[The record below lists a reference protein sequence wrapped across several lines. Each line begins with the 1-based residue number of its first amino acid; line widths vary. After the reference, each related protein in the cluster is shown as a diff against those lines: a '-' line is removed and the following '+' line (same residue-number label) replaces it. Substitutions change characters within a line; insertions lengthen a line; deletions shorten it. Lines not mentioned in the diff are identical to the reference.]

1 MKRYFKSGY
10 NYIQDMVLEPGTYT
24 FWARILSNFG
34 DTFTFALAN
43 EAGEWEVFDVD
54 VEMGQW
60 SKVYEVFNITEK
72 KVKLDLIHRYY
83 DSEQPVFVFK
93 PQLIKGNIPTDA
105 GASPYDID
113 QITDDL
119 HDSINGIAD
128 FTNEEFADR
137 VLSASERISLKRD
150 MEAVETIFQSLKGSY
165 EKLIINPFVPVAV
178 TTDLT
183 TKYNA
188 VTSAKT
194 DLFNVL
200 NLIIA
205 GDDIVSPEEITAKD
219 AALAALNTALYNY
232 NQVEKEI
239 QNALGADYTQK
250 ISAIRDFTD
259 EEFADRYL
267 SETEKISL
275 SHDLDSVQTL
285 VDSVTSRFNEMLLN
299 PFLTEADRNLL
310 IEKYNALLDA
320 WDWDESIDPAKQNGL
335 KTVILNIINDPDNI
349 IDPVEMAEKDLALS
363 AFNIAL
369 GEFSQTEVYISK
381 ITIDYAIEQA
391 TFWSLNATSPVIYKD
406 SKDAV
411 TDGHHMPITVKGQ
424 LHRGTQIQDGGFITV
439 TADDAAE
446 AAEATASPVLIE
458 PADSDDKSLYTI
470 RLYDS
475 AAKTIL
481 LDTMTIPVVFRGNNG
496 KDAINVT
503 LSNEIDS
510 VPASNEGVVSSYDN
524 TGTDIRVFE
533 GATELTY
540 DGVGTSPGTYKV
552 TSLGIDLTVGQIS
565 SPTAGILKCVVGNI
579 SNLITDKGITQFTIT
594 GKTLGNES
602 FSEVKEQR
610 ITKGKMGA
618 PGDQGEPGAGILS
631 VVDWYAISTDGIN
644 PPGTGWHTTL
654 PAKPAN
660 YYLWNYEVITYT
672 DGRTPTQTQKRVIQG
687 KDARSIYDIKNAY
700 AYSESDTVSPTGGW
714 QYSIAAL
721 GTKPTGYFLWVRD
734 DIAYTDNPSN
744 YIGTG
749 SRVVRD
755 GEPGLPGEDGDG
767 ITGTT
772 IEYSKSS
779 SGTIPPDGWST
790 SLPTPTM
797 GWYLWTRITTTY
809 KIAASTV
816 AYSVSRWPNDGEP
829 GSNGKGVSSVVIW
842 YYKSSSATTQTG
854 GSWSTTKPDYSASFF
869 LWTKVIT
876 TYTDNST
883 TETTPILDPDW
894 HKVMAITDKFGTTTE
909 GGLIQTVMMLLRELN
924 STKETA
930 GISGIQG
937 ALKNNPAFWSGGT
950 HEQALALIEFL
961 SKMSSGANPS
971 AGEYAGLA
979 KITMLHNGAAKVG
992 DFIIESTGRI
1002 VMVDP
1007 VTGAARLVF
1016 GVENIPTIAALLST
1030 TVYGETITIGS
1041 GTTTTSTSLT
1051 GSTNVTQDGS
1061 KMSFGGVNI
1070 SITATGKMQS
1080 NGVSSWAAAILYAL
1094 RDGVQ
1099 SIALARSEIIFYD
1112 DVMTQY
1118 VMPTWNRSYNI
1129 SSIPSGTYTFEL
1141 VIETYGDVTGASAS
1155 VDSSSFAWD
1164 FVQANVRRQQ
1174 YGLDGMMFFYS
1185 DRHFHYTEG
1194 AGLDLRGPTDMPG
1207 KLLSGSV
1214 GLNGGFNVIWGAK
1227 KHASLNAVRNAL
1239 GQYTVYHSIGHSDYS
1254 VQITPETSGRAFYV
1268 PSANKGNSSFV
1279 VYFTNLSGSA
1289 ADAAFSFE
1297 ISGSNY

>member
-10 NYIQDMVLEPGTYT
+10 NYIQDMVLEPGTYV
-24 FWARILSNFG
+24 FWAYIKSEFG

-43 EAGEWEVFDVD
+43 EANQWEVFDVD
-54 VEMGQW
+54 VEMGKW
-60 SKVYEVFNITEK
+60 SKVYEVITITEK
-72 KVKLDLIHRYY
+72 KVKLDLIHRYF
-83 DSEQPVFVFK
+83 DSLQPVFVFK

-128 FTNEEFADR
+128 FTNNEFADR

-150 MEAVETIFQSLKGSY
+150 MEAVETIYQSLKGSY

-178 TTDLT
+178 ITDLT
-183 TKYNA
+183 VKYNA

-194 DLFNVL
+194 ELFNVL
-200 NLIIA
+200 NLIIG
-205 GDDIVSPEEITAKD
+205 GDNIVTPEEITAKD

-232 NQVEKEI
+232 NQAEKEI
-239 QNALGADYTQK
+239 QNSLGADYTQK

-259 EEFADRYL
+259 NEFADRMV

-320 WDWDESIDPAKQNGL
+320 WDWDESVDPAKQNGL

-349 IDPVEMAEKDLALS
+349 IDPTEIAEKDLALA
-363 AFNIAL
+363 AFNAAL

-406 SKDAV
+406 SKDSV

-424 LHRGTQIQDGGFITV
+424 LHRGTQVQDGGFLTV
-439 TADDAAE
+439 TADNAV
-446 AAEATASPVLIE
+446 EATVASPSPVLIE
-458 PADSDDKSLYTI
+458 PADYDDKSMYTVK
-470 RLYDS
+470 LYDS

-481 LDTMTIPVVFRGNNG
+481 LDIMTIPVVFRGNNG
-496 KDAINVT
+496 KDAINIT

-510 VPASNEGVVSSYDN
+510 VPADNGGVVHSYDN

-540 DGVGTSPGTYKV
+540 DGVGTSPGTFKV

-565 SPTAGILKCVVGNI
+565 SPTTGILKCVVGNI
-579 SNLITDKGITQFTIT
+579 SNLLADKGITQFTIT
-594 GKTLGNES
+594 GKTLGGES

-610 ITKGKMGA
+610 VLKGKMGD
-618 PGDQGEPGAGILS
+618 PGSPGA
-631 VVDWYAISTDGIN
+631 
-644 PPGTGWHTTL
+644 
-654 PAKPAN
+654 
-660 YYLWNYEVITYT
+660 
-672 DGRTPTQTQKRVIQG
+672 
-687 KDARSIYDIKNAY
+687 
-700 AYSESDTVSPTGGW
+700 
-714 QYSIAAL
+714 
-721 GTKPTGYFLWVRD
+721 
-734 DIAYTDNPSN
+734 
-744 YIGTG
+744 
-749 SRVVRD
+749 
-755 GEPGLPGEDGDG
+755 DGDG

-779 SGTIPPDGWST
+779 SGTIPPDGWSI

-797 GWYLWTRITTTY
+797 GWYLWTRTTTTY

-816 AYSVSRWPNDGEP
+816 AYSVSRWPADG
-829 GSNGKGVSSVVIW
+829 GDGKGVSSVIIW
-842 YYKSSSATTQTG
+842 YYKSSSASTQTG

-894 HKVMAITDKFGTTTE
+894 HKVQAITDKFGTTTE

-1007 VTGAARLVF
+1007 ATGKARLVF

-1030 TVYGETITIGS
+1030 TVFGETITIGS

-1112 DVMTQY
+1112 GAMTQY
-1118 VMPTWNRSYNI
+1118 VMPTWNGSYNI

-1141 VIETYGDVTGASAS
+1141 VIETYGDVINASAS

-1279 VYFTNLSGSA
+1279 VYFTNLSGAA
-1289 ADAAFSFE
+1289 ADSNFSFE
-1297 ISGSNY
+1297 ISGRNY

>member
-43 EAGEWEVFDVD
+43 EANEWEVFDVD

-60 SKVYEVFNITEK
+60 SKVYEVFTITEK

-150 MEAVETIFQSLKGSY
+150 MEAVETIFQSLKGCY

-178 TTDLT
+178 ITDLT
-183 TKYNA
+183 VKYND

-194 DLFNVL
+194 ELFNVL
-200 NLIIA
+200 NLIIG
-205 GDDIVSPEEITAKD
+205 GDNIVTPEEITAKD

-232 NQVEKEI
+232 NQAEKEI

-259 EEFADRYL
+259 NEFADRMI

-320 WDWDESIDPAKQNGL
+320 WDWDEDLDPSKPNGL
-335 KTVILNIINDPDNI
+335 KTVILNIVNDPDDL
-349 IDPVEMAEKDLALS
+349 IDPAEMLEKDAALS

-369 GEFSQTEVYISK
+369 GEFSETEVYISK
-381 ITIDYAIEQA
+381 VTIDYAIEQA
-391 TFWSLNATSPVIYKD
+391 TFWNINATSPVIYKD
-406 SKDAV
+406 AKDAV
-411 TDGHHMPITVKGQ
+411 TEGHHMPVTVKGQ

-439 TADDAAE
+439 TADNSV
-446 AAEATASPVLIE
+446 EATEATPSPVLIE
-458 PADSDDKSLYTI
+458 PSDSDDKSLYTI

-533 GATELTY
+533 GVTELTY
-540 DGVGTSPGTYKV
+540 DGSGTSPGTFKV
-552 TSLGIDLTVGQIS
+552 SSLGIDLTVGTIS
-565 SPTAGILKCVVGNI
+565 SPTVGILKCVVGNI

-631 VVDWYAISTDGIN
+631 VVDWYAISTDGVN
-644 PPGTGWHTTL
+644 PPGAGWQTTL

-721 GTKPTGYFLWVRD
+721 GAKPAGYFLWVRE

-744 YIGTG
+744 YIGTIGYVVKDG
-749 SRVVRD
+749 S
-755 GEPGLPGEDGDG
+755 PGEDGDG

-772 IEYSKSS
+772 IEYAKSS
-779 SGTIPPDGWST
+779 SGTTPPSSGWST
-790 SLPTPTM
+790 NLPSPTL
-797 GWYLWTRITTTY
+797 GWYLWTRTTTTY
-809 KIAASTV
+809 KKSAATV
-816 AYSVSRWPNDGEP
+816 AYSVSRYAEDGDP
-829 GSNGKGVSSVVIW
+829 GEDGKGVSSVVIW
-842 YYKSSSATTQTG
+842 YYKSSSATQLQG
-854 GSWSTTKPDYSASFF
+854 GSWSTAKPDYSTSFY

-876 TYTDNST
+876 TYTDNSAS
-883 TETTPILDPDW
+883 ETVPVLDPDW
-894 HKVMAITDKFGTTTE
+894 HKVRAITDKFGVTTN
-909 GGLIQTVMMLLRELN
+909 GGLISAVIVELREADSL
-924 STKETA
+924 EVTA
-930 GISGIQG
+930 GHSGIQG
-937 ALKNNPAFWSGGT
+937 ANKDLPAYWAGGT
-950 HEQALALIEFL
+950 YAEALA
-961 SKMSSGANPS
+961 N
-971 AGEYAGLA
+971 LA
-979 KITMLHNGAAKVG
+979 
-992 DFIIESTGRI
+992 
-1002 VMVDP
+1002 
-1007 VTGAARLVF
+1007 
-1016 GVENIPTIAALLST
+1016 
-1030 TVYGETITIGS
+1030 
-1041 GTTTTSTSLT
+1041 
-1051 GSTNVTQDGS
+1051 
-1061 KMSFGGVNI
+1061 
-1070 SITATGKMQS
+1070 
-1080 NGVSSWAAAILYAL
+1080 
-1094 RDGVQ
+1094 
-1099 SIALARSEIIFYD
+1099 EIIFRHDGSGQLAGGKISWGPDGSVRSEGSFSGPFANVTDIATEEGIDYYFDKWTNNIYVKNTSGQIKYINIPCDEKFNGQVVRIHSIKGTTMVTHASDQSLPFFD
-1112 DVMTQY
+1112 DV
-1118 VMPTWNRSYNI
+1118 
-1129 SSIPSGTYTFEL
+1129 
-1141 VIETYGDVTGASAS
+1141 A
-1155 VDSSSFAWD
+1155 
-1164 FVQANVRRQQ
+1164 
-1174 YGLDGMMFFYS
+1174 
-1185 DRHFHYTEG
+1185 
-1194 AGLDLRGPTDMPG
+1194 TD
-1207 KLLSGSV
+1207 
-1214 GLNGGFNVIWGAK
+1214 I
-1227 KHASLNAVRNAL
+1227 
-1239 GQYTVYHSIGHSDYS
+1239 
-1254 VQITPETSGRAFYV
+1254 VQILEGNAIEMICICTPEGF
-1268 PSANKGNSSFV
+1268 
-1279 VYFTNLSGSA
+1279 LSW
-1289 ADAAFSFE
+1289 DV
-1297 ISGSNY
+1297 IKKYKCRII